1 MIISCL
7 YFQSENIVNFEDE
20 RRTESAWKTSLII
33 IKRPERAN
41 REAKRNNKIQR
52 TYFSAHKKPFFIRE
66 ILELAACPSWRRNI
80 GDSNFLFL
88 WNETL
93 QERLAS
99 NEQILKNVSAEIN
112 SDVGEILCGHS
123 GQIPFTRRARGEIWK
138 LCRSAWILILH
149 EGGALA
155 QKSNSLFSWFWLAD
169 WPNTWLWLALIGDQM
184 HRQEGNM
191 KTLQVRDTVIVMTL
205 MLGFLKSH

>member
-1 MIISCL
+1 MS
-7 YFQSENIVNFEDE
+7 FEDE

-52 TYFSAHKKPFFIRE
+52 TYFSAHKKPFFIWE
-66 ILELAACPSWRRNI
+66 IIELAACPSQRENI
-80 GDSNFLFL
+80 GDSKFLFL

-93 QERLAS
+93 QERLARSS

-112 SDVGEILCGHS
+112 SDVGEIFCGHS

-149 EGGALA
+149 EGAAPPLRKA
-155 QKSNSLFSWFWLAD
+155 TRCFLDSD
-169 WPNTWLWLALIGDQM
+169 WLIGLILDSDW
-184 HRQEGNM
+184 
-191 KTLQVRDTVIVMTL
+191 L
-205 MLGFLKSH
+205 

>member
-1 MIISCL
+1 MKEV
-7 YFQSENIVNFEDE
+7 QSLKKKHP
-20 RRTESAWKTSLII
+20 WSLLNDLSEQID
-33 IKRPERAN
+33 
-41 REAKRNNKIQR
+41 REAKEKYQNSKNL
-52 TYFSAHKKPFFIRE
+52 FF
-66 ILELAACPSWRRNI
+66 CPQEAIFYLGHYWIGSVSKNI

-93 QERLAS
+93 QERLARSS

-112 SDVGEILCGHS
+112 SDVGEIFCGHS

-149 EGGALA
+149 EGRRPRS
-155 QKSNSLFSWFWLAD
+155 KNNSLFSWFWLAD

-191 KTLQVRDTVIVMTL
+191 KTLQVRDCDCDCYAM
-205 MLGFLKSH
+205 GASNLKAPLR